1 MIKDDEERKEGK
13 QRGNSDGRKESKEGT
28 QMKGR
33 MDFPHSPSSP
43 RSHNIINQK

>member
-33 MDFPHSPSSP
+33 MDFPHSPHPLDSTT
-43 RSHNIINQK
+43 